1 MMSSPVM
8 GLSEML
14 ILFGVVVCPLLLI
27 INATAY
33 HGYLGPEGWSGAS
46 LPDRVNFIA
55 LTLMLS
61 AFLGIFTMTRHERHM
76 RAADAHS

>member
-1 MMSSPVM
+1 MSSPVM